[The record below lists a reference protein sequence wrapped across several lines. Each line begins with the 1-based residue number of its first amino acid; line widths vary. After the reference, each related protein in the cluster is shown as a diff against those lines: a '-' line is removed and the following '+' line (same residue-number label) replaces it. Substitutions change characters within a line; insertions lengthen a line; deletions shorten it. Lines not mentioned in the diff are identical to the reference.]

1 MKDIMS
7 KFQENILS
15 GLHGIAN
22 EYVVFAIAWHV
33 VFYALIIA
41 LLARWQPSYRLLGT
55 MMLLPLL
62 SVSVLA
68 WITGNPFNGLLFSA
82 AAILLLFFGLK
93 APDQTIV
100 MSRLPFAIAGIVMVV
115 FGLLYPHFLETQSP
129 LTYLYA
135 SPTGLVPCPTL
146 SVVIGLALLFN
157 GFGSK
162 ALSIVLLSYGLFYGL
177 FGVIVLSVYLDIGL
191 IIGSAALLLQLVRN

>member
-1 MKDIMS
+1 VI
-7 KFQENILS
+7 FI
-15 GLHGIAN
+15 
-22 EYVVFAIAWHV
+22 
-33 VFYALIIA
+33 ALIIA

-62 SVSVLA
+62 SVSAFA

-82 AAILLLFFGLK
+82 AALLVMFFGLK

-100 MSRLPFAIAGIVMVV
+100 MSRLPFAVAGIVMII
-115 FGLLYPHFLETQSP
+115 FGLLYPHFIETQSP

-146 SVVIGLALLFN
+146 SVVIGFALLFN

-162 ALSIVLLSYGLFYGL
+162 ALSIVLIAYGLFYGL
-177 FGVIVLSVYLDIGL
+177 FGLIILSVYLDIGL
-191 IIGSAALLLQLVRN
+191 IIGSVTLLLQLVRK